1 LPQKSDY
8 SATFWANCILPPK
21 INLTDQTVF
30 SEEKY
35 SQRTCDQE
43 TTVKDYHEIDRI
55 WIPLNL
61 SRLNPA
67 SIAHTITGSL
77 FGLPIA
83 GPGPR
88 GTHYFLFLPKAG
100 GARIN
105 PHSNDGTTQGDRA
118 ERSVLRAF

>member
-1 LPQKSDY
+1 
-8 SATFWANCILPPK
+8 
-21 INLTDQTVF
+21 VF

-77 FGLPIA
+77 FWAADRRAKSARNALFSIPAKAVEQESTRTVMTALCKVIEQKGLFCA
-83 GPGPR
+83 LSSNR
-88 GTHYFLFLPKAG
+88 ASHFFLTPKT
-100 GARIN
+100 RQPVDYN
-105 PHSNDGTTQGDRA
+105 RVT
-118 ERSVLRAF
+118 